1 MTLKLPSLRLEYE
14 YFRIPPFARPFC
26 SLSSMIDLII
36 VVVFFSTC
44 MYSSAIELVAHELV
58 QRFARAH
65 NVTVISSDRCAVSV
79 EMRVSRHSLYAQG
92 V

>member
-1 MTLKLPSLRLEYE
+1 MARRSVGVSLLQSLRLKSPREGERKMFNYC
-14 YFRIPPFARPFC
+14 RC
-26 SLSSMIDLII
+26 
-36 VVVFFSTC
+36 FFSTC

-79 EMRVSRHSLYAQG
+79 EMRVSSHSLYAQG